1 MSELTKTQVYNALQ
15 PDFDFLLN
23 VRGTHLSSR
32 KVTCQY
38 MIVHKS
44 TKVYYALVFMDGID
58 QRCQTLADTTFEG
71 IGRVKAINVIPKG
84 GDFVEEPILTDFLAT
99 IGIGR
104 MKYDGKWRI
113 IFGQEIVW
121 EENKSVDNQ

>member
-1 MSELTKTQVYNALQ
+1 MSELTQSQALSALSK
-15 PDFDFLLN
+15 DFDLLQK
-23 VRGTHLSSR
+23 VEGTHSKGR

-38 MIVHKS
+38 MIVHKL
-44 TKVYYALVFMDGID
+44 TKVHYALVFMDGID

>member
-1 MSELTKTQVYNALQ
+1 MSELTQSQALSALSK
-15 PDFDFLLN
+15 DFDLLQK
-23 VRGTHLSSR
+23 VEGTHSKGR

-84 GDFVEEPILTDFLAT
+84 GDFVEEPILTEFLAT